1 MSILFV
7 AGVSAFTAGL
17 AASTR
22 LIVNDVFVAENTE
35 AAVQVA
41 IIVVGVSLGKSIFHY
56 ANTVT
61 QILLIRSVSIEMQ
74 KRVFARMLKND
85 IAYFV
90 SGHAPDLMAKIRLY
104 GVAAG
109 TAFVTMTNRLLT
121 ETITMLG
128 LFGVMLYQD
137 AWMTLLCML
146 ILPLI
151 LGLVSFL
158 SRKIRAVASEEAT
171 LSGEYFS
178 IGSEAFAGIKTVK
191 SYGLEQKS
199 IDRFDS
205 SVDRLENRIF
215 SIARVSAATVP
226 IMEFLGGLVIGA
238 FVVYAAWQTITHGK
252 TPGEFTAF
260 ITAFL
265 MAYQPAEKVSTSA

>member
-1 MSILFV
+1 MHQWKSGRYSSSSAKRLLRDTFRLRWKLIAMSILFV

-22 LIVNDVFVAENTE
+22 LIVNDVFVAANAE

-41 IIVVGVSLGKSIFHY
+41 IIVVGVSLGKSIFQY

-85 IAYFV
+85 IPYFV

-121 ETITMLG
+121 EAITMLG

-171 LSGEYFS
+171 LSVNIFQSVLKHLLVSKLLKVTVWNKNPS
-178 IGSEAFAGIKTVK
+178 IGLIHRLTVLKTV
-191 SYGLEQKS
+191 S
-199 IDRFDS
+199 
-205 SVDRLENRIF
+205 
-215 SIARVSAATVP
+215 
-226 IMEFLGGLVIGA
+226 FLLLGLVQQLCQLWNFWVA
-238 FVVYAAWQTITHGK
+238 
-252 TPGEFTAF
+252 
-260 ITAFL
+260 
-265 MAYQPAEKVSTSA
+265 